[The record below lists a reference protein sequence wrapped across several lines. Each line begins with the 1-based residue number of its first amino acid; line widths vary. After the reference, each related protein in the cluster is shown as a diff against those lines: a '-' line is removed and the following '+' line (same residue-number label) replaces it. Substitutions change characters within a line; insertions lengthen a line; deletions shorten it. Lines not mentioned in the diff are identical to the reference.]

1 MELRSA
7 MRLPPSRHVACRAAA
22 VRLAPRAAGGVSTSI
37 SVSHYRIRQQSRL
50 VYRRVHVDRVHSTST
65 QGTAVWR
72 GSTRAARSV
81 R

>member
-37 SVSHYRIRQQSRL
+37 SVSQSQSQFIKDKRLHVNTRNIQRQL
-50 VYRRVHVDRVHSTST
+50 YPCTATEEVD
-65 QGTAVWR
+65 
-72 GSTRAARSV
+72 
-81 R
+81 

>member
-37 SVSHYRIRQQSRL
+37 SVSHSMIHRYGSSRDS
-50 VYRRVHVDRVHSTST
+50 Y
-65 QGTAVWR
+65 TA
-72 GSTRAARSV
+72 GYM
-81 R
+81 